1 MNQNYRTDLKHYANV
16 VGIYLNSK
24 YTIRHDLSM
33 SRIVTTFD
41 GIRLQ
46 YKG

>member
-24 YTIRHDLSM
+24 YTIRH
-33 SRIVTTFD
+33 VPKCVENCNNF
-41 GIRLQ
+41 
-46 YKG
+46 